1 MSGSGRR
8 PRRRPDLVSCV
19 GCRALVADTDG
30 PTHPYVGASPGC
42 WAIHGEITARW
53 ASHAAWPLAVDAYAV
68 QHPGVPER
76 RSSQSVWVHLVS
88 LCLIVEHGWSPAMGI
103 SAKQRLLAHQRRW
116 DWLEPPVDPGPVTIL
131 DLLPVTAPG
140 VFATEVR
147 RWGEAI
153 WEAWSSQRSVV
164 RARTQ
169 ELLRGS

>member
-1 MSGSGRR
+1 M
-8 PRRRPDLVSCV
+8 
-19 GCRALVADTDG
+19 
-30 PTHPYVGASPGC
+30 
-42 WAIHGEITARW
+42 
-53 ASHAAWPLAVDAYAV
+53 DAYAV

-88 LCLIVEHGWSPAMGI
+88 LCLIVEHGWSPATGI

-116 DWLEPPVDPGPVTIL
+116 DWLEPLVDQGPVTIL
-131 DLLPVTAPG
+131 DLLPVSDPG

-169 ELLRGS
+169 ELLRAS